1 MAEMYESAN
10 QLFKKYKQ
18 DGGSLNF
25 SDWLNKQKSKGIFP
39 INENL
44 DNEIKTTLNEINEN
58 DKNMNKTVLGFP
70 VKTFYIVGGIIVAAI
85 VINQILKKK

>member
-1 MAEMYESAN
+1 MAEMNKSAN

-39 INENL
+39 VNENL

>member
-1 MAEMYESAN
+1 MAEMNESAN

-70 VKTFYIVGGIIVAAI
+70 VKTLYIVGGIIVAAI

>member
-1 MAEMYESAN
+1 MAEMKESAN

-39 INENL
+39 VNENL
-44 DNEIKTTLNEINEN
+44 DNEIKKTLNEINEN

-70 VKTFYIVGGIIVAAI
+70 LKTFYIVGGIIVAAI

>member
-1 MAEMYESAN
+1 MAEIYESAN

>member
-1 MAEMYESAN
+1 MANVNESAN

-44 DNEIKTTLNEINEN
+44 DNEIQITINEINEN
-58 DKNMNKTVLGFP
+58 DKKMNNTVLGFP
-70 VKTFYIVGGIIVAAI
+70 VKTLYIVGGIIVAAI

>member
-1 MAEMYESAN
+1 MAEMNESAN

>member
-1 MAEMYESAN
+1 MAEMNESAN

-39 INENL
+39 VNENL

>member
-1 MAEMYESAN
+1 MANVNESAN

-44 DNEIKTTLNEINEN
+44 DNEIKYTINEINEN
-58 DKNMNKTVLGFP
+58 DKKMNNTVLGFP
-70 VKTFYIVGGIIVAAI
+70 VKTLYIVGGIIVAAI

>member
-1 MAEMYESAN
+1 MAEMNESAN

-70 VKTFYIVGGIIVAAI
+70 VKTFYIVGGIIVATI

>member
-1 MAEMYESAN
+1 MAEINESAN